1 MAQIYLTGAVS
12 DWDDPFQW
20 HDELQESEEFDH
32 DFVNPYTLNDFELG
46 DDGIYDTPERVV
58 EPALDA
64 VEDSDGM
71 LVRWDDEIYDRP
83 DEIVEPALDAVESS
97 DGLLVRW
104 DDDAFLVGT
113 SMEMKHAFDNDV
125 PIIIWYDGYRDNL
138 SPWLL
143 HMSKGNFETKEKAL
157 RVLLGFVDTGFTFSK

>member
-1 MAQIYLTGAVS
+1 MTQIYLTGAVS

-20 HDELQESEEFDH
+20 HDELESSDEWDQ
-32 DFVNPYTLNDFELG
+32 DFVNPYTLNPFELG
-46 DDGIYDTPERVV
+46 DDEVYDHPNKVV

-64 VEDSDGM
+64 VAD
-71 LVRWDDEIYDRP
+71 
-83 DEIVEPALDAVESS
+83 S

-113 SMEMKHAFDNDV
+113 SMEIKHAFEHDV
-125 PIIIWYDGYRDNL
+125 PVVIWYDGYRDNL

-143 HMSKGNFETKEKAL
+143 HTSKANFESKEKAL
-157 RVLLGFVDTGFTFSK
+157 QVLLGFADTSFDFSK

>member
-1 MAQIYLTGAVS
+1 MAEIYVTGAVS

-20 HDELQESEEFDH
+20 HDELEEDWNDQE
-32 DFVNPYTLNDFELG
+32 FVNPYTLNDFELG
-46 DDGIYDTPERVV
+46 DEEVYERPNEVV

-64 VEDSDGM
+64 VES
-71 LVRWDDEIYDRP
+71 V
-83 DEIVEPALDAVESS
+83 

-113 SMEMKHAFDNDV
+113 AMEMKHAFEHDV
-125 PIIIWYDGYRDNL
+125 PVVIWYDGWRENL

-143 HMSKGNFETKEKAL
+143 YHSRGNFESRNKAL
-157 RVLLGFVDTGFTFSK
+157 KVLLSIVESTDSFNFLHKDA

>member
-1 MAQIYLTGAVS
+1 MATIYLTGAVS

-20 HDELQESEEFDH
+20 HDDLQDEWPDQE
-32 DFVNPYTLNDFELG
+32 FVNPYTLNDFELG
-46 DDGIYDTPERVV
+46 DEEVYERPNEVV

-64 VEDSDGM
+64 VES
-71 LVRWDDEIYDRP
+71 
-83 DEIVEPALDAVESS
+83 A

-113 SMEMKHAFDNDV
+113 AMEMKHAHRHDV
-125 PIIIWYDGYRDNL
+125 PVVIWYDGWRDNL

-143 HMSKGNFETKEKAL
+143 YHSRGNFDGRDKAL
-157 RVLLGFVDTGFTFSK
+157 KVLLSFVESTDSFNFLDRDA

>member
-20 HDELQESEEFDH
+20 HDELQDEWSKQE
-32 DFVNPYTLNDFELG
+32 FVNPYTLNDFELG
-46 DDGIYDTPERVV
+46 DEEVYERPHEVV

-64 VEDSDGM
+64 VENADGM
-71 LVRWDDEIYDRP
+71 
-83 DEIVEPALDAVESS
+83 
-97 DGLLVRW
+97 LVRW

-113 SMEMKHAFDNDV
+113 SMEMKHAFEHDV
-125 PIIIWYDGYRDNL
+125 PIVIWYDGWRDNL

-143 HMSKGNFETKEKAL
+143 HTSRGNFESREKAL
-157 RVLLGFVDTGFTFSK
+157 KVLLSFVESTDTFNFIHE